1 MTFTLD
7 TNILI
12 NLNRLY
18 PPDIFPALWE
28 SIEASAEA
36 GDSCI
41 CEAVLKEVDRG
52 GDALHAWAKS
62 LPGFVCSTTQ
72 DEFETVREVA
82 EAHPGWVQDR
92 KNEADPFVI
101 AHAKRKASIIVSEES
116 RKGPGTL
123 DKNQS
128 IPTIADEHS
137 VGVVKFFEY
146 VRLNGWT
153 F

>member
-12 NLNRLY
+12 NLNRFY
-18 PPDIFPALWE
+18 PRDIFPALWD
-28 SIEASAEA
+28 SVEASAAA

-41 CEAVLKEVDRG
+41 CEAVLTEVGRG

-62 LPGFVCSTTQ
+62 LSGFVCSTTQ
-72 DEFETVREVA
+72 DEFETVSEVA

-101 AHAKRKASIIVSEES
+101 AHAKREASIIVSEES

-128 IPTIADEHS
+128 IPNIADEHS

-146 VRLNGWT
+146 VRLNGWA